1 MYKTFRY
8 ALLLIIL
15 GVSSCR
21 GLVESPFTDT
31 HRARAEDVFDDTVLS
46 TSLAQILAW
55 HQMNRTEIPDALNPG
70 IDRASILAAFSD
82 LHCQPTEE
90 LIQLWTWHNGTQY
103 SPVPLIWYHDFLSVE
118 DAISEY
124 KQLTLN
130 PLIVWG
136 KNWIPI
142 FSFQGEWYFVECYEE
157 ARVASP
163 VGYLFLEN
171 TEVYYTYLSLTR
183 MLETAAAW
191 FQQGAVFWDNESW
204 GLGDDIK
211 EVFAIHQKLNEGA
224 HFPYHVE

>member
-1 MYKTFRY
+1 M
-8 ALLLIIL
+8 LLILL
-15 GVSSCR
+15 GLSSCG
-21 GLVESPFTDT
+21 GLVESPFTEVQ
-31 HRARAEDVFDDTVLS
+31 RVKAEEIFDAFAMAA
-46 TSLAQILAW
+46 SLEQILTW
-55 HQMNRTEIPDALNPG
+55 HQTNQTEIPDALNPG
-70 IDRASILAAFSD
+70 IDRASILTAFSN
-82 LHCQPTEE
+82 LPCQPTEE
-90 LIQLWTWHNGTQY
+90 SIQLWTWHNGTQY
-103 SPVPLIWYHDFLSVE
+103 SSVPFIWYHDFLSVE

-124 KQLTLN
+124 RQLASN
-130 PLIVWG
+130 PLIGWG
-136 KNWIPI
+136 KNWIPV
-142 FSFQGEWYFVECYEE
+142 FSFQDEWYFVECYEE

-191 FQQGAVFWDNESW
+191 FDQGAVFWDNESW